1 MINSYSDLWRIDPS
15 ELPAFDPSAPKSRR
29 IGGGALIDLT
39 GLQALLKSEDF
50 DLDALWVATDR
61 CELDLENYRW
71 TYEDAVHM
79 LGCLLADDYD
89 KSEWCQVKGG
99 SVVAC
104 DVYVMP
110 YDDARRQRSAK
121 GLQVYM
127 KFSIDVTG
135 VLTLVLVSCHPPR

>member
-1 MINSYSDLWRIDPS
+1 MWRIDPS
-15 ELPAFDPSAPKSRR
+15 TLPPFNPSNKKSRW
-29 IGGGALIDLT
+29 IVGGPLIDLL
-39 GLQALLKSEDF
+39 GLQSLLKSTEF

-71 TYEDAVHM
+71 TYEDVVHM
-79 LGCLLADDYD
+79 LGCLLANDYG

-121 GLQVYM
+121 GLEVYM
-127 KFSIDVTG
+127 KFSIDVSG
-135 VLTLVLVSCHPPR
+135 ALTLVLVSCHPPR